1 MKEILKKIPLLGVL
15 LRWFYNL
22 SRLNNLKHRVH
33 MQEQQ
38 LVLLIQSVNNLQSEL
53 SQTKSELSQTKSELS
68 QTKDELNATVKNEVA
83 QEILYQSLS
92 FQQRIDQFIFDMK
105 IDTNIKL

>member
-1 MKEILKKIPLLGVL
+1 MRDILKKIPLLGVL

-33 MQEQQ
+33 VQEQQ
-38 LVLLIQSVNNLQSEL
+38 IALLIQSVNDLQNEL
-53 SQTKSELSQTKSELS
+53 R
-68 QTKDELNATVKNEVA
+68 QTKDELNAAVANEVSK
-83 QEILYQSLS
+83 EILYQSLS